1 MRSVH
6 DALSAAQEQSQNALY
21 LLQAE
26 ILLAYYLFTSNRL
39 LEGKLHAGA
48 AVSLAYLCGLHKMP
62 TLGTQQGFGLLPA
75 PTGILPPAL
84 DDVAE
89 CERVDAWWN
98 TFVLD
103 KSWVTALSSPSMVT
117 EQEESTIIDTPW
129 SVPVEMYVQV
139 SARSNI
145 PFNNRIH

>member
-6 DALSAAQEQSQNALY
+6 EALSAAQDQSQNALY

-62 TLGTQQGFGLLPA
+62 TLGTQQAFGLLPA
-75 PTGILPPAL
+75 PTGILPPAP

-89 CERVDAWWN
+89 CEKVDAWWT

-103 KSWVTALSSPSMVT
+103 KTWIIALSSPSMVA

-129 SVPVEMYVQV
+129 SVPVETYVQA
-139 SARSNI
+139 SI
-145 PFNNRIH
+145 GFNTFQ